1 MKKNKILIVDDDK
14 SSRESLKSYFEDE
27 GYKVCVAKDGVDALE
42 IMKRI
47 SPDLIICD
55 LKMPKLGG
63 EELFYVLNGK
73 KIKKPII
80 FITAYE
86 INSKFHDKVI
96 AVMKKPIDIFKLNKF
111 VSNTLSSN

>member
-14 SSRESLKSYFEDE
+14 SSRESLKSYFEDK

-86 INSKFHDKVI
+86 INSNFYDKAI
-96 AVMKKPIDIFKLNKF
+96 TVMKKPIDIFKLNKF
-111 VSNTLSSN
+111 VSSTLSSN